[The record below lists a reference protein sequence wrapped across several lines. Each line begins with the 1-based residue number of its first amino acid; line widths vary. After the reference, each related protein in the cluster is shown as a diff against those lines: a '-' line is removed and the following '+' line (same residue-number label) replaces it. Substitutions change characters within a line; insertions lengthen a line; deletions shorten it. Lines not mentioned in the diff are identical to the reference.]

1 MPPQKPRWMLWLQ
14 KSWQN
19 KALWKNTQD
28 PLPTARQGIFLLNHV
43 EEFDILKSRSLWM
56 ERNIMFVKI
65 KADIRHWLREL
76 DKKYFCVMLGF
87 AVMVYFPLISL
98 KLTNTVDG
106 LWTTAEYMAGAWEL
120 SNGRWFWLVTSFLRF
135 SLQLEPI
142 NAVVCLVLVSL
153 GVTKLHMTFK
163 TVHEGRTSCLDWLAG
178 LCYLAN
184 TVIGCYLSFAHQSVE
199 FGLAF
204 YLSVLAAVCVIRSRS
219 IAAGIAQGA
228 FLLALSLGLYQTDL
242 ACFCMVLLAWFLVLL
257 FRGEEGIKLRY
268 YIAKCLGSAVCGAAL
283 YWGILQIILKISG
296 VAMTNYQGGA
306 STSPLNMLKSLP
318 QSIVKCYAQF
328 WDYFF
333 GDTVRHNVLQSFG
346 VLYALA
352 FLVVGAALVHRLA
365 VVLRRKDAETAFYAV
380 AAVLVMPLAS
390 VIFLLAASQATFY
403 IPMAGG
409 TALFFPVCFW
419 LLDAV
424 QPASNTETLGKNKAG
439 KVKKAALLLAAA
451 GILYGSVFMSAIDQ
465 QAMYEGR
472 KATKQIADLVAGELV
487 AEGYYDL
494 PEKLPVMLVGR
505 PSASPLFRTH
515 IIYWDANDYAQVGLF
530 EKENAA
536 TMRYSWNAVFRDLT
550 PMQLELCSDEVYDE
564 LIRTEEI
571 KRMPT
576 FPEKGSMQE
585 MDGVYVIKISEDYL
599 IDE

>member
-1 MPPQKPRWMLWLQ
+1 M
-14 KSWQN
+14 S
-19 KALWKNTQD
+19 
-28 PLPTARQGIFLLNHV
+28 
-43 EEFDILKSRSLWM
+43 
-56 ERNIMFVKI
+56 VKI

-142 NAVVCLVLVSL
+142 NAVVGLMLVSL
-153 GVTKLHMTFK
+153 GVTRLHMLFK
-163 TVHEGRTSCLDWLAG
+163 PAWMRTSCIDWLAG
-178 LCYLAN
+178 LCYVSN
-184 TVIGCYLSFAHQSVE
+184 VVVGCYLSFHFIAPEYGFS
-199 FGLAF
+199 FFFAMLATEHVIRGK
-204 YLSVLAAVCVIRSRS
+204 SAVSSIVPAAV
-219 IAAGIAQGA
+219 
-228 FLLALSLGLYQTDL
+228 LLALSLGLYQTNL
-242 ACFCMVLLAWFLVLL
+242 ACFCLVLLAWFLVLL
-257 FRGEEGIKLRY
+257 FRGEEGIKLRC

-283 YWGILQIILKISG
+283 YWEILQIILKISG
-296 VAMTNYQGGA
+296 VAMANYQGGA
-306 STSPLNMLKSLP
+306 SISPLNMLKSLP

-352 FLVVGAALVHRLA
+352 FLVVGAALVRRLA
-365 VVLRRKDAETAFYAV
+365 VVLRRKDAETALYAV

-419 LLDAV
+419 LLDAA
-424 QPASNTETLGKNKAG
+424 QPASNTETSGKNKAG

-515 IIYWDANDYAQVGLF
+515 VIYWDANDYAQVGLF

>member
-1 MPPQKPRWMLWLQ
+1 M
-14 KSWQN
+14 S
-19 KALWKNTQD
+19 
-28 PLPTARQGIFLLNHV
+28 
-43 EEFDILKSRSLWM
+43 
-56 ERNIMFVKI
+56 VKI

-76 DKKYFCVMLGF
+76 DKKYFFVMLGF
-87 AVMVYFPLISL
+87 AVMVYLPLISL

-163 TVHEGRTSCLDWLAG
+163 TVHEVGTSCLDWLAG

-219 IAAGIAQGA
+219 IAAGVAQGA

-390 VIFLLAASQATFY
+390 VIFLLAASQASFY
-403 IPMAGG
+403 IPMSGG
-409 TALFFPVCFW
+409 LALFLPVCFW
-419 LLDAV
+419 LLD
-424 QPASNTETLGKNKAG
+424 SSREGETACDAFRKCWNKAE
-439 KVKKAALLLAAA
+439 KALILLTAAA
-451 GILYGSVFMSAIDQ
+451 VVYGSVFMSAIDQ

-494 PEKLPVMLVGR
+494 PEKLPAMLVGR

-515 IIYWDANDYAQVGLF
+515 VVYWDANDYAQVGLF
-530 EKENAA
+530 KKESAA
-536 TMRYSWNAVFRDLT
+536 TMRYSWNAVFLDLT
-550 PMQLELCSDEVYDE
+550 PVQLELCSDDMYDG

-571 KRMPT
+571 RQMPV
-576 FPEKGSMQE
+576 FPENGSMQV
-585 MDGVYVIKISEDYL
+585 MNGVYVIKISEDYQL
-599 IDE
+599 DG

>member
-1 MPPQKPRWMLWLQ
+1 M
-14 KSWQN
+14 S
-19 KALWKNTQD
+19 
-28 PLPTARQGIFLLNHV
+28 V
-43 EEFDILKSRSLWM
+43 E
-56 ERNIMFVKI
+56 I

-76 DKKYFCVMLGF
+76 DKKYFFVMLGF

-163 TVHEGRTSCLDWLAG
+163 TVHEGRTACLDWLAG

-352 FLVVGAALVHRLA
+352 FLVVGAALVRRLA

-409 TALFFPVCFW
+409 TALFFPVCF
-419 LLDAV
+419 
-424 QPASNTETLGKNKAG
+424 
-439 KVKKAALLLAAA
+439 
-451 GILYGSVFMSAIDQ
+451 
-465 QAMYEGR
+465 
-472 KATKQIADLVAGELV
+472 
-487 AEGYYDL
+487 
-494 PEKLPVMLVGR
+494 
-505 PSASPLFRTH
+505 
-515 IIYWDANDYAQVGLF
+515 
-530 EKENAA
+530 
-536 TMRYSWNAVFRDLT
+536 
-550 PMQLELCSDEVYDE
+550 
-564 LIRTEEI
+564 
-571 KRMPT
+571 
-576 FPEKGSMQE
+576 
-585 MDGVYVIKISEDYL
+585 
-599 IDE
+599 

>member
-1 MPPQKPRWMLWLQ
+1 MAVRIKTDIRRWLQ
-14 KSWQN
+14 
-19 KALWKNTQD
+19 
-28 PLPTARQGIFLLNHV
+28 
-43 EEFDILKSRSLWM
+43 
-56 ERNIMFVKI
+56 
-65 KADIRHWLREL
+65 EL
-76 DKKYFCVMLGF
+76 DKKYFLVMLGF
-87 AVMVYFPLISL
+87 SAFVFFPLIAL
-98 KLTNTVDG
+98 RLTNTVDG
-106 LWTTAEYMAGAWEL
+106 LWTTTEYMAGTWEL

-163 TVHEGRTSCLDWLAG
+163 TVREGRTSCLDWLAG
-178 LCYLAN
+178 LCYVSN
-184 TVIGCYLSFAHQSVE
+184 VVVGCYLSFHFIAPEYGFS
-199 FGLAF
+199 FFFAMLATEHVIRGK
-204 YLSVLAAVCVIRSRS
+204 SAVSSIVPAAV
-219 IAAGIAQGA
+219 
-228 FLLALSLGLYQTDL
+228 LLALSLGLYQTNL
-242 ACFCMVLLAWFLVLL
+242 ACFCLVLLAYFLLLL
-257 FRGEEGIKLRY
+257 FRNGEKQKIREHICKSL
-268 YIAKCLGSAVCGAAL
+268 ASAVCGAAL

-296 VAMTNYQGGA
+296 VAMANYQGGA
-306 STSPLNMLKSLP
+306 SISPLNMLKSLP

-333 GDTVRHNVLQSFG
+333 GDTVRHTVLQSFG

-352 FLVVGAALVHRLA
+352 FLVVGAALVRRLA

-419 LLDAV
+419 LLDSA
-424 QPASNTETLGKNKAG
+424 QPASNTETSGKNKAG

-515 IIYWDANDYAQVGLF
+515 VIYWDANDYAQVGLF
-530 EKENAA
+530 KKENAA

-585 MDGVYVIKISEDYL
+585 MDGVYVIKISEDYQL
-599 IDE
+599 DEETAE

>member
-1 MPPQKPRWMLWLQ
+1 MLLPKRRWMHWLQ

-76 DKKYFCVMLGF
+76 DKKYFFVMLGF
-87 AVMVYFPLISL
+87 AVIVYFPLISL

-163 TVHEGRTSCLDWLAG
+163 TVHEVGTSCLDWLAG

-219 IAAGIAQGA
+219 IAAGVAQGA

-390 VIFLLAASQATFY
+390 VIFLLAASQASFY
-403 IPMAGG
+403 IPMSGG
-409 TALFFPVCFW
+409 LALFLPVCFW
-419 LLDAV
+419 LLD
-424 QPASNTETLGKNKAG
+424 SSREGETACDAFRKCWNKAE
-439 KVKKAALLLAAA
+439 KALILLTAAA
-451 GILYGSVFMSAIDQ
+451 VVYGSVFMSAIDQ

-571 KRMPT
+571 KRMPR

>member
-1 MPPQKPRWMLWLQ
+1 M
-14 KSWQN
+14 S
-19 KALWKNTQD
+19 
-28 PLPTARQGIFLLNHV
+28 V
-43 EEFDILKSRSLWM
+43 E
-56 ERNIMFVKI
+56 I

-76 DKKYFCVMLGF
+76 DKKYFFVMLGF
-87 AVMVYFPLISL
+87 AVIVYFPLISL

-153 GVTKLHMTFK
+153 GVTRLHMLFK
-163 TVHEGRTSCLDWLAG
+163 PAWMRTSCIDWLAG
-178 LCYLAN
+178 LCYVSN
-184 TVIGCYLSFAHQSVE
+184 VVVGCYLSFH
-199 FGLAF
+199 F
-204 YLSVLAAVCVIRSRS
+204 
-219 IAAGIAQGA
+219 IAPEYG
-228 FLLALSLGLYQTDL
+228 FSFFF
-242 ACFCMVLLAWFLVLL
+242 ACFCLVLLAYFLLLL
-257 FRGEEGIKLRY
+257 FQNGEKQKIRE
-268 YIAKCLGSAVCGAAL
+268 YICKSLASAASGAVL
-283 YWGILQIILKISG
+283 YLLILKITLWATG
-296 VAMTNYQGGA
+296 TAMADYQGGA
-306 STSPLNMLKSLP
+306 DISVSGILKNLP
-318 QSIVKCYAQF
+318 SSVEKCYELF
-328 WDYFF
+328 CRYFF
-333 GDTVRHNVLQSFG
+333 GTLVKHNMLQETAVVF
-346 VLYALA
+346 ALI
-352 FLVVGAALVHRLA
+352 FCVVGAALACRL
-365 VVLRRKDAETAFYAV
+365 VRLIRRKDWENTFYGTAALLVLPMMCTVFMV
-380 AAVLVMPLAS
+380 AT
-390 VIFLLAASQATFY
+390 SQASFY
-403 IPMAGG
+403 IPMSGG
-409 TALFFPVCFW
+409 LALFLPVCFW
-419 LLDAV
+419 LLD
-424 QPASNTETLGKNKAG
+424 SSREGETACDAFRKCWNKAE
-439 KVKKAALLLAAA
+439 KALILLTAAA
-451 GILYGSVFMSAIDQ
+451 VVYGSVFMSAVDQ

-515 IIYWDANDYAQVGLF
+515 VIYWDANDYAQVGLF

>member
-1 MPPQKPRWMLWLQ
+1 M
-14 KSWQN
+14 S
-19 KALWKNTQD
+19 
-28 PLPTARQGIFLLNHV
+28 
-43 EEFDILKSRSLWM
+43 
-56 ERNIMFVKI
+56 VKI

-87 AVMVYFPLISL
+87 AVIVYFPLISL

-142 NAVVCLVLVSL
+142 NAVVCLMLVSL
-153 GVTKLHMTFK
+153 GVTRLHMLFK
-163 TVHEGRTSCLDWLAG
+163 PAWMRTSCIDWLAG
-178 LCYLAN
+178 LCYVSN
-184 TVIGCYLSFAHQSVE
+184 VVVGCYLSFHFIAPEYGFS
-199 FGLAF
+199 FFFAMLATEHVIRGK
-204 YLSVLAAVCVIRSRS
+204 SAVSSIVPAAV
-219 IAAGIAQGA
+219 
-228 FLLALSLGLYQTDL
+228 LLALSLGLYQTNL
-242 ACFCMVLLAWFLVLL
+242 ACFCLVLLAWFLVLL
-257 FRGEEGIKLRY
+257 FRGEEGIKLRC

-283 YWGILQIILKISG
+283 YWEILQIILKISG
-296 VAMTNYQGGA
+296 VAMANYQGGA
-306 STSPLNMLKSLP
+306 SISPLNMLKSLP

-352 FLVVGAALVHRLA
+352 FLVVGAALVRRLA
-365 VVLRRKDAETAFYAV
+365 VVLRRKDAETALYAV

-419 LLDAV
+419 LLDAA
-424 QPASNTETLGKNKAG
+424 QPASNTETSGKNKAG

-515 IIYWDANDYAQVGLF
+515 VIYWDANDYAQVGLF

>member
-1 MPPQKPRWMLWLQ
+1 M
-14 KSWQN
+14 S
-19 KALWKNTQD
+19 
-28 PLPTARQGIFLLNHV
+28 
-43 EEFDILKSRSLWM
+43 
-56 ERNIMFVKI
+56 VKI

-76 DKKYFCVMLGF
+76 DKKYFFVMLGF

-106 LWTTAEYMAGAWEL
+106 LWTTAEYMAGVWEL

-153 GVTKLHMTFK
+153 GVTRLHGLFK
-163 TVHEGRTSCLDWLAG
+163 PVREEETICLDWLAG
-178 LCYLAN
+178 LCYVSS

-204 YLSVLAAVCVIRSRS
+204 CLSVLAASCVIRNGST
-219 IAAGIAQGA
+219 AKGIAYGA
-228 FLLALSLGLYQTDL
+228 FFLALSLGLYQVEL
-242 ACFCMVLLAWFLVLL
+242 ACFCLVLLAYFVLLL
-257 FRGEEGIKLRY
+257 FRGEEKAKLRCF
-268 YIAKCLGSAVCGAAL
+268 IAKSLGSAVCGAAL
-283 YWGILQIILKISG
+283 YWLVLQVILKLSG
-296 VAMTNYQGGA
+296 VAMAEYQGGA
-306 STSPLNMLKSLP
+306 SISPLNMVKNLP
-318 QSIVKCYAQF
+318 QSIAKCYGQF

-333 GDTVRHNVLQSFG
+333 GDTVRHNTLQNTK
-346 VLYALA
+346 VLYVLA
-352 FLVVGAALVHRLA
+352 FVFVGAALLRRLA
-365 VVLRRKDAETAFYAV
+365 VILRRKDAETAFYAV
-380 AAVLVMPLAS
+380 AALLVMPLAS
-390 VIFLLAASQATFY
+390 VIFLLAASEATFY

-419 LLDAV
+419 LLNAAPV
-424 QPASNTETLGKNKAG
+424 QPSGRVEKLEKNA
-439 KVKKAALLLAAA
+439 VLLTAAV
-451 GILYGSVFMSAIDQ
+451 ILYGGVFMSAIDQ

-472 KATKQIADLVAGELV
+472 KATKQIADLVASELV

-505 PSASPLFRTH
+505 PSANPLFRTH
-515 IIYWDANDYAQVGLF
+515 VIYWDANDYAQVGLF
-530 EKENAA
+530 KKENAA

-585 MDGVYVIKISEDYL
+585 MDGVYVIKISEDYQL
-599 IDE
+599 DEETAE

>member
-1 MPPQKPRWMLWLQ
+1 MLLF
-14 KSWQN
+14 S
-19 KALWKNTQD
+19 
-28 PLPTARQGIFLLNHV
+28 
-43 EEFDILKSRSLWM
+43 S
-56 ERNIMFVKI
+56 FV
-65 KADIRHWLREL
+65 
-76 DKKYFCVMLGF
+76 F
-87 AVMVYFPLISL
+87 FPLVSQR
-98 KLTNTVDG
+98 LTNAYDG
-106 LWTTAEYMAGAWEL
+106 MWTTAEYWAGGWEF
-120 SNGRWFWLVTSFLRF
+120 SNGRWLWPVFSFLRF

-142 NAVVCLVLVSL
+142 NAVVCLMLVSL
-153 GVTKLHMTFK
+153 GVTRLHMLFK
-163 TVHEGRTSCLDWLAG
+163 PAWMRTSCIDWLAG

-219 IAAGIAQGA
+219 IAAGVAQGA

-257 FRGEEGIKLRY
+257 FRGEEGIKLRC

-306 STSPLNMLKSLP
+306 DISVSGILKNLP
-318 QSIVKCYAQF
+318 SSVAKCYELF
-328 WDYFF
+328 YRYFF
-333 GDTVRHNVLQSFG
+333 GTLVKHNMLQETAVVFVLIFC
-346 VLYALA
+346 
-352 FLVVGAALVHRLA
+352 VVGAALACRL
-365 VVLRRKDAETAFYAV
+365 VRLIRRKDWENTFYGTAALLVLPMMCTVFMV
-380 AAVLVMPLAS
+380 AT
-390 VIFLLAASQATFY
+390 SQALFY
-403 IPMAGG
+403 IPMSGG
-409 TALFFPVCFW
+409 LALFLPVCFW
-419 LLDAV
+419 LLD
-424 QPASNTETLGKNKAG
+424 SSREGETACDAFRKCWNKAE
-439 KVKKAALLLAAA
+439 KALILLTAAA
-451 GILYGSVFMSAIDQ
+451 VVYGSVFMSAVDQ

>member
-1 MPPQKPRWMLWLQ
+1 M
-14 KSWQN
+14 S
-19 KALWKNTQD
+19 
-28 PLPTARQGIFLLNHV
+28 
-43 EEFDILKSRSLWM
+43 
-56 ERNIMFVKI
+56 VKI

-76 DKKYFCVMLGF
+76 DKKYFFVMLGF

-120 SNGRWFWLVTSFLRF
+120 SNGRWFWLVTSFMRF

-153 GVTKLHMTFK
+153 GVTRLHMLFK
-163 TVHEGRTSCLDWLAG
+163 PAWMRTSCIDWLAG
-178 LCYLAN
+178 LCYVSN
-184 TVIGCYLSFAHQSVE
+184 VVVGCYLSFHFIAPEYGFS
-199 FGLAF
+199 FFFAMLATEHVIRGK
-204 YLSVLAAVCVIRSRS
+204 SAVSSIVPAAV
-219 IAAGIAQGA
+219 
-228 FLLALSLGLYQTDL
+228 LLALSLGLYQTNL
-242 ACFCMVLLAWFLVLL
+242 ACFCLVLLAWFLVLL
-257 FRGEEGIKLRY
+257 FRGEEGIKLRC

-283 YWGILQIILKISG
+283 YWEILQIILKISG
-296 VAMTNYQGGA
+296 VAMANYQGGA
-306 STSPLNMLKSLP
+306 SISPLNMLKSLP

-352 FLVVGAALVHRLA
+352 FLVVGAALVRRLA
-365 VVLRRKDAETAFYAV
+365 VVLRRKDAETALYAV

-419 LLDAV
+419 LLDAA
-424 QPASNTETLGKNKAG
+424 QPASNTETSGKNKAG

-515 IIYWDANDYAQVGLF
+515 VIYWDANDYAQVGLF

>member
-1 MPPQKPRWMLWLQ
+1 
-14 KSWQN
+14 
-19 KALWKNTQD
+19 
-28 PLPTARQGIFLLNHV
+28 
-43 EEFDILKSRSLWM
+43 
-56 ERNIMFVKI
+56 MFVKI

-76 DKKYFCVMLGF
+76 DKKYFFVMLGF

-352 FLVVGAALVHRLA
+352 FLVVGAALACRL
-365 VVLRRKDAETAFYAV
+365 VRLIRRKDWENTFYGTAA
-380 AAVLVMPLAS
+380 
-390 VIFLLAASQATFY
+390 LLALPMMCTVFMVATSQASFY
-403 IPMAGG
+403 IPMSGG
-409 TALFFPVCFW
+409 LALFLPVCFW
-419 LLDAV
+419 LLD
-424 QPASNTETLGKNKAG
+424 SSREGKTACDAFRKCWNKAE
-439 KVKKAALLLAAA
+439 KALILLTAAA
-451 GILYGSVFMSAIDQ
+451 VVYGSVFMSAIDQ

>member
-1 MPPQKPRWMLWLQ
+1 M
-14 KSWQN
+14 S
-19 KALWKNTQD
+19 
-28 PLPTARQGIFLLNHV
+28 
-43 EEFDILKSRSLWM
+43 
-56 ERNIMFVKI
+56 VKI

-76 DKKYFCVMLGF
+76 DKKYFFVMLGF

-106 LWTTAEYMAGAWEL
+106 LWTTAEYMAGVWEL

-204 YLSVLAAVCVIRSRS
+204 YLSVLAAVCVIRNGST
-219 IAAGIAQGA
+219 AKGIAYGA
-228 FLLALSLGLYQTDL
+228 FFLALSLGLYQVEL
-242 ACFCMVLLAWFLVLL
+242 ACFCLVLLAYFVLLL
-257 FRGEEGIKLRY
+257 FRGEEKAKLRCF
-268 YIAKCLGSAVCGAAL
+268 IAKSLGSAVCGAAL
-283 YWGILQIILKISG
+283 YWLVLQVILKLSG
-296 VAMTNYQGGA
+296 VAMAEYQGGA
-306 STSPLNMLKSLP
+306 SISPLNMVKNLP
-318 QSIVKCYAQF
+318 QSSAKCYGQF

-333 GDTVRHNVLQSFG
+333 GDTVRHNTLQNTK
-346 VLYALA
+346 VLYVLA
-352 FLVVGAALVHRLA
+352 FVFVGAALLRRLA
-365 VVLRRKDAETAFYAV
+365 VILRRKDAETAFYAV
-380 AAVLVMPLAS
+380 AALLVMPLAS
-390 VIFLLAASQATFY
+390 VIFLLAASEATFY

-419 LLDAV
+419 LLNAAPV
-424 QPASNTETLGKNKAG
+424 QPSGRVEKLEKNA
-439 KVKKAALLLAAA
+439 VLLTAAV
-451 GILYGSVFMSAIDQ
+451 ILYGGVFMSAIDQ

-472 KATKQIADLVAGELV
+472 RATKQIADLVANELV
-487 AEGYYDL
+487 AEGYYDA

-515 IIYWDANDYAQVGLF
+515 VIYWDANDYAQVGLF
-530 EKENAA
+530 KKENAA

-585 MDGVYVIKISEDYL
+585 MDGVYVIKISEDYQL
-599 IDE
+599 DEETAE

>member
-1 MPPQKPRWMLWLQ
+1 
-14 KSWQN
+14 
-19 KALWKNTQD
+19 
-28 PLPTARQGIFLLNHV
+28 
-43 EEFDILKSRSLWM
+43 
-56 ERNIMFVKI
+56 MFVKI

-153 GVTKLHMTFK
+153 GVTRLHMLFK
-163 TVHEGRTSCLDWLAG
+163 PAWMRTSCIDWLAG

-219 IAAGIAQGA
+219 IAAGVAQGA

-257 FRGEEGIKLRY
+257 FRGEEGIKLRC

-306 STSPLNMLKSLP
+306 DISVSGILKNLP
-318 QSIVKCYAQF
+318 SSVEKCYELF
-328 WDYFF
+328 YRYFF
-333 GDTVRHNVLQSFG
+333 GTLVKHNMLQETAVVFVLIFC
-346 VLYALA
+346 
-352 FLVVGAALVHRLA
+352 VVGAALACRL
-365 VVLRRKDAETAFYAV
+365 VRLIRRKDWENTFYGTAALLVLPMMCTVFMV
-380 AAVLVMPLAS
+380 AT
-390 VIFLLAASQATFY
+390 SQALFY
-403 IPMAGG
+403 IPMSGG
-409 TALFFPVCFW
+409 LALFLPVCFW
-419 LLDAV
+419 LLD
-424 QPASNTETLGKNKAG
+424 SSREGKTACDAFRKCWNKAE
-439 KVKKAALLLAAA
+439 KALILLTAAA
-451 GILYGSVFMSAIDQ
+451 VVYGSVFMSAVDQ

-599 IDE
+599 VDE

>member
-1 MPPQKPRWMLWLQ
+1 
-14 KSWQN
+14 
-19 KALWKNTQD
+19 
-28 PLPTARQGIFLLNHV
+28 
-43 EEFDILKSRSLWM
+43 
-56 ERNIMFVKI
+56 MFVKI

-76 DKKYFCVMLGF
+76 DKKYFFVMLGF

-153 GVTKLHMTFK
+153 GVTRLHMLFK
-163 TVHEGRTSCLDWLAG
+163 PAWMRTSCIDWLAG

-219 IAAGIAQGA
+219 IAAGVAQGA

-257 FRGEEGIKLRY
+257 FRGEEGIKLRC

-306 STSPLNMLKSLP
+306 DISVSGILKNLP
-318 QSIVKCYAQF
+318 SSVAKCYELF
-328 WDYFF
+328 YRYFF
-333 GDTVRHNVLQSFG
+333 GTLVKHNMLQETAVVFVLIFC
-346 VLYALA
+346 
-352 FLVVGAALVHRLA
+352 VVGAALACRL
-365 VVLRRKDAETAFYAV
+365 VRLIRRKDWENTFYGTAALLVLPMMCTVFMV
-380 AAVLVMPLAS
+380 AT
-390 VIFLLAASQATFY
+390 SQALFY
-403 IPMAGG
+403 IPMSGG
-409 TALFFPVCFW
+409 LALFLPVCFW
-419 LLDAV
+419 LLD
-424 QPASNTETLGKNKAG
+424 SSREGETACDAFRKCWNKAE
-439 KVKKAALLLAAA
+439 KALILLTAAA
-451 GILYGSVFMSAIDQ
+451 VVYGSVFMSAVDQ

>member
-1 MPPQKPRWMLWLQ
+1 M
-14 KSWQN
+14 S
-19 KALWKNTQD
+19 
-28 PLPTARQGIFLLNHV
+28 
-43 EEFDILKSRSLWM
+43 
-56 ERNIMFVKI
+56 VKI

-142 NAVVCLVLVSL
+142 NAVVCLMLVSL
-153 GVTKLHMTFK
+153 GVTRLHMLFK
-163 TVHEGRTSCLDWLAG
+163 PAWMRTSCIDWLAG
-178 LCYLAN
+178 LCYVSN
-184 TVIGCYLSFAHQSVE
+184 VVVGCYLSFHFIAPEYGFS
-199 FGLAF
+199 FFFAMLATEHVIRGK
-204 YLSVLAAVCVIRSRS
+204 SAVSSIVPAAV
-219 IAAGIAQGA
+219 
-228 FLLALSLGLYQTDL
+228 LLALSLGLYQTNL
-242 ACFCMVLLAWFLVLL
+242 ACFCLVLLAWFLVLL
-257 FRGEEGIKLRY
+257 FRGEEGIKLRC

-283 YWGILQIILKISG
+283 YWEILQIILKISG
-296 VAMTNYQGGA
+296 VAMANYQGGA
-306 STSPLNMLKSLP
+306 SISPLNMLKSLP

-352 FLVVGAALVHRLA
+352 FLVVGAALVRRLA
-365 VVLRRKDAETAFYAV
+365 VVLRRKDAETALYAV

-419 LLDAV
+419 LLDAAR
-424 QPASNTETLGKNKAG
+424 PASNTETSGKNKAG

-515 IIYWDANDYAQVGLF
+515 VIYWDANDYAQVGLF

>member
-1 MPPQKPRWMLWLQ
+1 M
-14 KSWQN
+14 S
-19 KALWKNTQD
+19 
-28 PLPTARQGIFLLNHV
+28 V
-43 EEFDILKSRSLWM
+43 E
-56 ERNIMFVKI
+56 I

-76 DKKYFCVMLGF
+76 DKKYFFVMLGF

-219 IAAGIAQGA
+219 IAAGVAQGA

-257 FRGEEGIKLRY
+257 FRGEEGIKLRC

-306 STSPLNMLKSLP
+306 DISVSGILKNLP
-318 QSIVKCYAQF
+318 SSVAKCYELF
-328 WDYFF
+328 YRYFF
-333 GDTVRHNVLQSFG
+333 GTLVKHNMLQETAVVFVLIFC
-346 VLYALA
+346 
-352 FLVVGAALVHRLA
+352 VVGAALACRL
-365 VVLRRKDAETAFYAV
+365 VRLIRRKDWENTFYGTAALLVLPMMCTVFMV
-380 AAVLVMPLAS
+380 AT
-390 VIFLLAASQATFY
+390 SQALFY
-403 IPMAGG
+403 IPMSGG
-409 TALFFPVCFW
+409 LALFLPVCFW
-419 LLDAV
+419 LLD
-424 QPASNTETLGKNKAG
+424 SSREGKTACDAFRKCWNKAE
-439 KVKKAALLLAAA
+439 KALILLTAAA
-451 GILYGSVFMSAIDQ
+451 VVYGSVFMSAIDQ

>member
-1 MPPQKPRWMLWLQ
+1 MAVRIKTDIRRWLQ
-14 KSWQN
+14 
-19 KALWKNTQD
+19 
-28 PLPTARQGIFLLNHV
+28 
-43 EEFDILKSRSLWM
+43 
-56 ERNIMFVKI
+56 
-65 KADIRHWLREL
+65 EL
-76 DKKYFCVMLGF
+76 DKKYFLVMLGF
-87 AVMVYFPLISL
+87 AIVVYFPLISL

-163 TVHEGRTSCLDWLAG
+163 TVREGGGGITCLDWLAG

-219 IAAGIAQGA
+219 IAAGVAQGA
-228 FLLALSLGLYQTDL
+228 FLLALSLGLYQVEL
-242 ACFCMVLLAWFLVLL
+242 ACFCLVLLAYFVLLL
-257 FRGEEGIKLRY
+257 FRGEEKAKLRCF
-268 YIAKCLGSAVCGAAL
+268 IAKSLGSAVCGTAL
-283 YWGILQIILKISG
+283 YWLVLQVILKLSG
-296 VAMTNYQGGA
+296 VAMAEYQGGA
-306 STSPLNMLKSLP
+306 SISPLNMVKNLP
-318 QSIVKCYAQF
+318 QSIAKCYGQF

-333 GDTVRHNVLQSFG
+333 GDTVRHNTLQNTK
-346 VLYALA
+346 VLYVLA
-352 FLVVGAALVHRLA
+352 FVFVGAALLRRLA
-365 VVLRRKDAETAFYAV
+365 VILRRKDAETAFYAV
-380 AAVLVMPLAS
+380 AALLVMPLAS
-390 VIFLLAASQATFY
+390 VIFLLAASEATFY

-419 LLDAV
+419 LLNAAPV
-424 QPASNTETLGKNKAG
+424 QPSGRVEKLEKNA
-439 KVKKAALLLAAA
+439 VLLTAAV
-451 GILYGSVFMSAIDQ
+451 ILYGGVFMSVIDQ

-472 KATKQIADLVAGELV
+472 RATKQIADLVANELV
-487 AEGYYDL
+487 AEGYYDA

-515 IIYWDANDYAQVGLF
+515 VVYWDANDYAQVGLF
-530 EKENAA
+530 KKESAA
-536 TMRYSWNAVFRDLT
+536 TMRYSWNAVFLDLT
-550 PMQLELCSDEVYDE
+550 PVQLELCSDDMYDG

-571 KRMPT
+571 RQMPV
-576 FPEKGSMQE
+576 FPENGSMQV
-585 MDGVYVIKISEDYL
+585 MNGVYVIKISEDYQL
-599 IDE
+599 DG